1 MLVAQSC
8 LTLCDPLDY
17 SPKAPL
23 FMGFSRQ
30 ENWSGSQF
38 PSAGNLPNSGIKS
51 RCPALQ
57 AESLPSDIPGKPL
70 LSAYHESCFTIVC
83 YMNYLI

>member
-8 LTLCDPLDY
+8 LTLCNPLDY

-30 ENWSGSQF
+30 EYWSGSQF
-38 PSAGNLPNSGIKS
+38 SSAGNLPNSGIKS

-57 AESLPSDIPGKPL
+57 AESLPSETQGKTLKQLSQPL
-70 LSAYHESCFTIVC
+70 LPAACP
-83 YMNYLI
+83 LK